1 MAQSNWEAD
10 KMLDAYIYD
19 HLVKKKLHNT
29 AKSFM
34 TEVKVSP
41 DLVAIDAPGGFLFE
55 WWSVFWEM
63 YYARTKEK
71 HDESAVEYGLNV
83 YIYDYLV
90 KKKLHYTANSFMT
103 EVKVSPD
110 HVATDTP
117 GGFLFEWWSVF
128 WDVYIAKTNEKH
140 SESAAEA
147 QQGKTKEQ
155 MKQPVPMNTEPHMD
169 AGTGHHG
176 QMVQGNNQGGV
187 SAALQSRTQ
196 QTPLINMPPVQH
208 SSSQQQDPLLSQQSQ
223 QNNSTGTGNTVGSSN
238 SQPSTHSTQTPVEGV
253 AMTGNMPKGPM
264 MFGSDAIGGLA
275 SSANQLV
282 CFLKQSSFVLPQQG
296 KAEEEQIQMKQ
307 PNPVNT
313 ETSGTNN
320 HGEIVQGNGQ
330 GGGVSAAV
338 LKQLKSQT
346 QQTPLEAGE
355 GESRKRCKCKK
366 SKCLQLLCECFAT
379 GVYCTTE
386 PPCSCTDCFNKPI
399 HEDTVLAP
407 ARKKYESRNPLGFA
421 PRVIRSSDSVLKTR
435 EEDDASKSPASARR
449 KSGCNCKK
457 SNCQKYCQ
465 CFKGGVGCTVNC
477 KCEGCGNKFGVKA
490 SRQCLISS
498 FEDRIRVLKH
508 TDSFGL
514 TQVTGS
520 LAEAMAQS
528 NWEADK
534 MLDVYIYDYLVKK
547 KLHNTA
553 KSFMT
558 EGKVSPDP
566 VAIDAPGGFLF
577 EWWSVFWDIF
587 IARTNEKHSESAAAY
602 IEAQQGKAKE
612 QQMQLQQLQMM
623 RQAQMQRRDPSLGG
637 PMNAIV
643 SDGMVGQS
651 NNASAMAAKMYEERM
666 KQPNPMNAETSQPH
680 MDPRMA
686 LLKSGTS
693 HHGQMVQG
701 NHQGGVSAALQQLQS
716 RTQQTPEIKSEVNLG
731 ASPRQLPVDPSTV
744 YGQGIL
750 QSKPGMGSAG
760 LNPGVGALPLKGWPL
775 TGIDNMR
782 QGLGPQVQ
790 KAFLQNQGQFQ
801 LSPQQQQQQQIMAQ
815 VQGQGNMTNS
825 SMYGDMDPRRFTG
838 LPRGNLNSKDG
849 QQNANDGS
857 IGSPMLS
864 NSSKLINMPQVQ
876 QSSSQQQDPLLS
888 QQNNRKRK
896 GPSSSGPANS
906 TGTGNTVGPSNSQPS
921 TPSTHTPVEGV
932 AMTGNMQHVNNMP
945 KGPMMYGSDAIG
957 GLASSANQLLQD
969 DMEPFGDVGALEDN
983 VESFLSQDDGD
994 GGSLFGTLKR
1004 NPSEHTETS
1013 KVFSFNEVGSIRR
1026 SASKVICCN
1035 FSSDGKL
1042 LASAGHDKKV
1052 FIWNMETLHTEIP
1065 PEEHGHIITDVRFQ
1079 PNSTQL
1085 ATSSFDKTI
1094 KIWDVSKP
1102 GYFVR
1107 TISGH
1112 NAPVMS
1118 LDFHPK
1124 KTDLFCSCD
1133 TNNEIRFWSIN
1144 SANCLRVLQAQ
1155 GASTQVRF
1163 QPKLGQ
1169 MLAAASEN
1177 IVSIFD
1183 VEQYRGVHSFKGHSS
1198 SVHSICWN
1206 PTGELV
1212 ASLSEDSV
1220 KVWSVGSG
1228 ECIHELSSSGNKFH
1242 SCVYHPTYPN
1252 LLVIGGYQSL
1262 ELWDTGENKCM
1273 TIAAHEC
1280 VISALAQ
1287 SSSTGMMAS
1296 ASHDKSVKI
1305 WK

>member
-10 KMLDAYIYD
+10 KMLDTYIYD
-19 HLVKKKLHNT
+19 HLVKKKLHNI
-29 AKSFM
+29 AKSFV
-34 TEVKVSP
+34 TEGKVSP
-41 DLVAIDAPGGFLFE
+41 DPVAIDAPGGFLFE

-63 YYARTKEK
+63 FYARTKEK
-71 HDESAVEYGLNV
+71 HDESVVEYGLNV
-83 YIYDYLV
+83 YIFDYLV
-90 KKKLHYTANSFMT
+90 KKKLHYTAKLFMT

-110 HVATDTP
+110 NVAIDDP
-117 GGFLFEWWSVF
+117 RGFLSEWWSLF

-140 SESAAEA
+140 YESTAEA
-147 QQGKTKEQ
+147 QQGKPKEQ
-155 MKQPVPMNTEPHMD
+155 MKQPNPINTETSQTHMD
-169 AGTGHHG
+169 AGTIHHG

-223 QNNSTGTGNTVGSSN
+223 QNNSTGSGNMVGSSN
-238 SQPSTHSTQTPVEGV
+238 SQLSTPSTHTPVDGD

-264 MFGSDAIGGLA
+264 MYGSDTIGGLA
-275 SSANQLV
+275 SSANQLW
-282 CFLKQSSFVLPQQG
+282 QQG

-307 PNPVNT
+307 LNPVNT

-320 HGEIVQGNGQ
+320 HGEMVQRNDQ
-330 GGGVSAAV
+330 GGDVSAAI

-346 QQTPLEAGE
+346 QQTPVITLLDRIFFSVLVTFLHCTKHMGLKLEAGE

-366 SKCLQLLCECFAT
+366 SKCLQL
-379 GVYCTTE
+379 
-386 PPCSCTDCFNKPI
+386 
-399 HEDTVLAP
+399 
-407 ARKKYESRNPLGFA
+407 
-421 PRVIRSSDSVLKTR
+421 
-435 EEDDASKSPASARR
+435 
-449 KSGCNCKK
+449 
-457 SNCQKYCQ
+457 
-465 CFKGGVGCTVNC
+465 
-477 KCEGCGNKFGVKA
+477 
-490 SRQCLISS
+490 
-498 FEDRIRVLKH
+498 
-508 TDSFGL
+508 
-514 TQVTGS
+514 
-520 LAEAMAQS
+520 
-528 NWEADK
+528 
-534 MLDVYIYDYLVKK
+534 LDVYIYDYLVKK

-623 RQAQMQRRDPSLGG
+623 RQAQMRRDPSLGG

-760 LNPGVGALPLKGWPL
+760 LNPGVGVLPLKGWPL

-825 SMYGDMDPRRFTG
+825 SVYGDMDTRRFSG

-957 GLASSANQLLQD
+957 GLASSANQLD

-1144 SANCLRVLQAQ
+1144 AANCLRAQ
-1155 GASTQVRF
+1155 GASTQVRY

-1220 KVWSVGSG
+1220 KVWSAGSG